1 MDDLTVFGTPFDSCF
16 SNLKVIFLSCEEK
29 GLVLNCEKCH
39 FMVSFE
45 IVLGHI
51 VFEKGIEVDK
61 SKIALISKLP
71 TPKNVKDVTS
81 FLGHSGFYKRF
92 I

>member
-1 MDDLTVFGTPFDSCF
+1 MDDLTVFGTPFDSCL
-16 SNLKVIFLSCEEK
+16 SNLKAVLCRCEDK
-29 GLVLNCEKCH
+29 GLVLNWDKYH

-71 TPKNVKDVTS
+71 TPKNVKDVRS
-81 FLGHSGFYKRF
+81 FPGHSGFYK
-92 I
+92 